1 MNGQGELFSKRND
14 SEKTS
19 GQAMKEI
26 SFSIQA
32 GIQCLCLYSNFT
44 SLFGWEVKCS
54 IGFSFMFLTSIS
66 FLIPKRW
73 AIHAGAARS
82 E

>member
-26 SFSIQA
+26 SLSIQA

-44 SLFGWEVKCS
+44 SLFGWEVS
-54 IGFSFMFLTSIS
+54 VLLDFLSCFLLVT